1 MEVTLKQ
8 VLDFI
13 ETTPALEDLPT
24 ISDALTNRFADE
36 LGLYIEAEE
45 EAKEE
50 AEDIA
55 EEAKKDEK
63 EEEKETLPPIS
74 F

>member
-13 ETTPALEDLPT
+13 EATPALEDLPT

-45 EAKEE
+45 EA

-55 EEAKKDEK
+55 EEAKEEAK
-63 EEEKETLPPIS
+63 EEEKEDLPPIS

>member
-13 ETTPALEDLPT
+13 ETTPSLEDLPT

-50 AEDIA
+50 IEDIA
-55 EEAKKDEK
+55 EEAK
-63 EEEKETLPPIS
+63 EEEKEKEDLPPIS

>member
-45 EAKEE
+45 EVAEDAAEEAKEE
-50 AEDIA
+50 A
-55 EEAKKDEK
+55 K

>member
-45 EAKEE
+45 EVKEE
-50 AEDIA
+50 AEDNA

-63 EEEKETLPPIS
+63 EKEKETLPPIS

>member
-50 AEDIA
+50 VAEDNA
-55 EEAKKDEK
+55 EEAK